1 MTTESSLTSP
11 PSGLATPS
19 VKPLVT
25 LSERA
30 AEHVKTLFVRKGT
43 PDAFLRVAVG
53 GGGCSGMSYKLDVA
67 TDKGP
72 SDKVIPAAGGVNLL
86 VDLKS
91 SLYLAGIEID
101 YDDDLMNAGFKFRN
115 PNAKTSCGC
124 GESFST

>member
-1 MTTESSLTSP
+1 MSTESKP
-11 PSGLATPS
+11 AT
-19 VKPLVT
+19 KPLVS

-30 AEHVKTLFVRKGT
+30 AAHVKTLFERKGS
-43 PDAFLRVAVG
+43 PDAYLRMAVA

-67 TDKGP
+67 TEALP
-72 SDKVIPAAGGVNLL
+72 TDKVIESYGVKVL
-86 VDLKS
+86 VDVKS
-91 SLYLAGIEID
+91 ALYVAGIEID

>member
-1 MTTESSLTSP
+1 MSTESKP
-11 PSGLATPS
+11 AT
-19 VKPLVT
+19 KPLVS

-30 AEHVKTLFVRKGT
+30 AAHVKTLMERKGT
-43 PDAFLRVAVG
+43 PDAYLRMAVA

-67 TDKGP
+67 TEPGP
-72 SDKVIPAAGGVNLL
+72 ADKVLESHGVKVL
-86 VDLKS
+86 VDMKS
-91 SLYLAGIEID
+91 ALYVAGIEID

>member
-1 MTTESSLTSP
+1 MTTDTKP
-11 PSGLATPS
+11 AT
-19 VKPLVT
+19 KPLIT
-25 LSERA
+25 LTERA
-30 AEHVKTLFVRKGT
+30 GAHVKTLFERKGT

-67 TDKGP
+67 TEKTPTDR
-72 SDKVIPAAGGVNLL
+72 VIDTAGIQVL
-86 VDLKS
+86 VDIKS
-91 SLYLAGIEID
+91 SLYVAGIEID